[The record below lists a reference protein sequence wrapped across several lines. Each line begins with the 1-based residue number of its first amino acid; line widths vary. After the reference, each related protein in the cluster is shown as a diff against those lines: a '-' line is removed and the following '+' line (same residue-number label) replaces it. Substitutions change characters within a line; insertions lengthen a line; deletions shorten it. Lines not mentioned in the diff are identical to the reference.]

1 MFFRTLSING
11 LRNIEAQKLSL
22 SPGANFFYG
31 ENGAGK
37 STFLEA
43 LFLLANGKSFRG
55 GYRQSLVKEG
65 LSGFNIQA
73 TLCDEEGINTEL
85 KIIRQGKERRI
96 FLNNSVITNRSELV
110 RHTPSLIFCQ
120 ESLSALVTTST
131 GRRALLDW
139 CLFHVEPGYH
149 SAIEQFRVVMGQYN
163 AALRKGQA
171 TGALWIEEYARAAEK
186 LDGYRQEI
194 TRQIVDQ
201 YSSARQGIDNI
212 PVVEV
217 SYRRGW
223 PAESSLA
230 DVLKARFGEHL
241 SQGFC
246 PIGPHRADL
255 RLKSTRGDV
264 QNWASRGQVKAYF
277 FLLFM
282 AVIKVLANQTGQSA
296 IVLIDDL
303 WAEFD
308 QSTASRM
315 VDLAMALNGQV
326 FFTSATREEALLQR
340 YNMTLFHVEQGA
352 VTDTSVG
359 LGG

>member
-1 MFFRTLSING
+1 
-11 LRNIEAQKLSL
+11 
-22 SPGANFFYG
+22 
-31 ENGAGK
+31 
-37 STFLEA
+37 
-43 LFLLANGKSFRG
+43 
-55 GYRQSLVKEG
+55 
-65 LSGFNIQA
+65 
-73 TLCDEEGINTEL
+73 
-85 KIIRQGKERRI
+85 
-96 FLNNSVITNRSELV
+96 
-110 RHTPSLIFCQ
+110 
-120 ESLSALVTTST
+120 
-131 GRRALLDW
+131 
-139 CLFHVEPGYH
+139 
-149 SAIEQFRVVMGQYN
+149 MGQYN